1 MDSKRILGAMSRKK
15 MLYIANGNSIHD
27 IKWMTFFSAQT
38 ENYHCFLLV
47 DSLNPLSQETIDQ
60 LTKLHITVL
69 EPINPISLSHP
80 IRTLR
85 AILYFKRLIRSL
97 RPDLVHV
104 LFATPHAL
112 WLNFSKT
119 PSIITM
125 RGSDILL
132 IIPELLTEKGLK
144 KLYFSFLF
152 RQFKKAF
159 LKASFVTG
167 TSLPQI
173 EKAQELFKSANLKL
187 VRTGVDV
194 EKISQLDQIELI
206 PTSLRD
212 KEFVFSPRFMSPIY
226 NIKFQL
232 DAISQ
237 LEHKFI
243 DGFTFVF
250 IRGKQFDEKYYQVQ
264 LKRLQ
269 QLKAEIKLNYL
280 VIDYLDQPS
289 MWMML
294 KKAAL
299 CIMTPISD
307 GTPNS
312 ALEAMAAK
320 CPLIISNLNYDKDL
334 FENSCLKLNSF
345 EVIELKDMIENSLAN
360 YNPELLS
367 NAFTKVS
374 ALGNRHLEMKKLEQL
389 YQSIGH

>member
-1 MDSKRILGAMSRKK
+1 MKK
-15 MLYIANGNSIHD
+15 QKILYIANGNSIHD
-27 IKWMTFFSAQT
+27 LKWITYFSEQTEKYSCYLLCDTLCELSAQT
-38 ENYHCFLLV
+38 K
-47 DSLNPLSQETIDQ
+47 TIIEKSTIQ
-60 LTKLHITVL
+60 LAQQID
-69 EPINPISLSHP
+69 PISITRPLK
-80 IRTLR
+80 TWR
-85 AILYFKRLIRSL
+85 AIRQYKKLVNDLQ
-97 RPDLVHV
+97 PDLIHI
-104 LFATPHAL
+104 LFAAPNAL

-125 RGSDILL
+125 RGSDILRV
-132 IIPELLTEKGLK
+132 IPDLLKQAGLK
-144 KLYFSFLF
+144 KIYFGFLF

-159 LKASFVTG
+159 LKANYVTG

-173 EKAQELFKSANLKL
+173 EKAQELFKNTNLKL

-194 EKISQLDQIELI
+194 EKMSQLDQSELI
-206 PTSLRD
+206 PDSLRY
-212 KEFVFSPRFMSPIY
+212 KEFVFSPRFMAPIY
-226 NIKFQL
+226 NIEFQL
-232 DAISQ
+232 EAIAKLDQ
-237 LEHKFI
+237 KFI
-243 DGFTFVF
+243 ERFTFVF
-250 IRGKQFDEKYYQVQ
+250 IRGKQFDEKYYQLQ
-264 LKRLQ
+264 LQRLQ
-269 QLKAEIKLNYL
+269 QLKAEIDLNYF

-294 KKAAL
+294 KKTAL

-320 CPLIISNLNYDKDL
+320 CPLLISNLNYDKDL

-345 EVIELKDMIENSLAN
+345 EAVELKDMIENSLTN

-374 ALGNRHLEMKKLEQL
+374 ALGNRPIEMKKLEQL